1 MFGYLLIFILCL
13 TVFVGLLTRHFL
25 TVTQYRLCYK
35 KLPKE
40 FDGFK
45 IVQISDLH
53 ERFYGEKNE
62 KIINK
67 IASLD
72 PDMIVITGDM
82 ADEHGTAGGSY
93 VSLFEGISKIAPVFC
108 VMGNHEYKGK
118 RSQEELI
125 ICNENGIISL
135 EDRGYDFVKDGA
147 SISITGLS
155 DEEKFNIVFDTPV
168 ERLSYIMDENKSA
181 ESFNLLLTH
190 RNDYADEF
198 SKMGVD
204 LMLCGHMHGGQIRLP
219 IIGAVFSP
227 SGGRL
232 FPVRTKGLYRVG
244 DMDLVVSG
252 GLGESTIP
260 VRFFNC
266 PEIVEIE
273 LYAEDEA

>member
-1 MFGYLLIFILCL
+1 VLVLA
-13 TVFVGLLTRHFL
+13 GLLTRHIL
-25 TVTQYRLCYK
+25 TVRHYRLRYK
-35 KLPKE
+35 KLPPE

-45 IVQISDLH
+45 IVQLSDLH
-53 ERFYGEKNE
+53 ERYYGENNE
-62 KIINK
+62 KIISK
-67 IASLD
+67 IALLE
-72 PDMIVITGDM
+72 PDIIVITGDM

-93 VSLFEGISKIAPVFC
+93 VSLYEGISKIAPVFC
-108 VMGNHEYKGK
+108 VMGNHEYRGK

-135 EDRGYDFVKDGA
+135 EDKGYNFVKDGA
-147 SISITGLS
+147 SISIVGLS
-155 DEEKFNIVFDTPV
+155 DEEKFNIVFDTPM
-168 ERLSYIMDENKSA
+168 ERLSYIMDEN
-181 ESFNLLLTH
+181 ESVRQFNLLLTH

-198 SKMGVD
+198 AKQGVD

-232 FPVRTKGLYRVG
+232 FPVRTKGLYKVG
-244 DMDLVVSG
+244 DMDLIVSG

-273 LYAEDEA
+273 LYAEDAER